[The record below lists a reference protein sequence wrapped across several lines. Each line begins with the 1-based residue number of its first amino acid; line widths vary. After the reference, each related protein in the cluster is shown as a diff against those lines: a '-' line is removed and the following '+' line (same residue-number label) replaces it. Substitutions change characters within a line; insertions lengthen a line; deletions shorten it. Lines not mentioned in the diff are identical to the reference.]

1 MMDFEKMKNLISVAD
16 WPYIWPSSFEY
27 YMTKINYVSVGDKN
41 STSLIGDRESLPSTS
56 PSYWMPSINRLMTAH
71 KFGISFKQAFYREVW
86 IKILRFCYRML
97 NLVRGRYWFNSNVA
111 KLSGCAEDEGF
122 EPSVGCPTHAFQAC
136 ALGRY
141 ANPPLLLTRLKGIG
155 GDD

>member
-1 MMDFEKMKNLISVAD
+1 MVEDLF
-16 WPYIWPSSFEY
+16 
-27 YMTKINYVSVGDKN
+27 GN
-41 STSLIGDRESLPSTS
+41 SK
-56 PSYWMPSINRLMTAH
+56 SYFS
-71 KFGISFKQAFYREVW
+71 
-86 IKILRFCYRML
+86 
-97 NLVRGRYWFNSNVA
+97 
-111 KLSGCAEDEGF
+111 AEDEGF